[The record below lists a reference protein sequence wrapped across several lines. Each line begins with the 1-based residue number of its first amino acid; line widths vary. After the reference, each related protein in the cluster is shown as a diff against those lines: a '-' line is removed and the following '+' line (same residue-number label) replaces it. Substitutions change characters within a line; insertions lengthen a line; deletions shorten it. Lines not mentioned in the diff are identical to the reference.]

1 MEDSSNSPLH
11 RRRTM
16 SQQQAN
22 QQEADDFGNRPS
34 QELTAM
40 SVRATEGGRNDELG
54 PGSIQVQPNSQMSEC
69 LVKELS
75 SLKKKAER
83 AAAPHVPSPSPI
95 SKTVDEA

>member
-1 MEDSSNSPLH
+1 
-11 RRRTM
+11 M

-54 PGSIQVQPNSQMSEC
+54 LAAYKYSQTA
-69 LVKELS
+69 K
-75 SLKKKAER
+75 
-83 AAAPHVPSPSPI
+83 
-95 SKTVDEA
+95 

>member
-1 MEDSSNSPLH
+1 
-11 RRRTM
+11 M

-83 AAAPHVPSPSPI
+83 AAAPHVLSPSPI